1 MNYEYELTRR
11 IRKIAS
17 ETKVPTVGFVIGDGS
32 FFDTIITEAAKQ
44 GGPEGQDPAEAVKT
58 QLAGQLKSQLFDD
71 LFSIEWVTLD
81 KPVADTIDGLVLLG
95 PTKDL
100 GAEGAKN
107 LDAFVMKG
115 KGVAIFQSPY
125 RSNSPDIGVIPGMPK
140 FTVPE
145 ENKTGLEGIIESYG
159 VTLNKDWDIKRIP
172 YQKTGRKLPVV
183 LSTEEVARLFQVV
196 TNLKHRAIL
205 MTAYAN
211 YQAGN
216 YIEAIGDAD
225 RFLSLYPGNPSA
237 GYAHYLKAVC
247 YFDQIVDV
255 GRDQAST
262 GQALAALRDVVQRY
276 PQTEYAADARLKV
289 DMVNDQLAGK
299 EMSVGRYYLRNGD
312 TLAAIGRFQT
322 VLQRYQTT
330 THAPEALY
338 RLVEANLT
346 LGLAE
351 EAKRNGAVLGYN
363 YPGDYWY
370 TEAYSLLTSKNLKPA
385 VVPDAKAK
393 RGLQLPFS
401 KDPAKTVPPA
411 VAEAP
416 RPPGAG

>member
-1 MNYEYELTRR
+1 MV
-11 IRKIAS
+11 S
-17 ETKVPTVGFVIGDGS
+17 
-32 FFDTIITEAAKQ
+32 
-44 GGPEGQDPAEAVKT
+44 
-58 QLAGQLKSQLFDD
+58 
-71 LFSIEWVTLD
+71 
-81 KPVADTIDGLVLLG
+81 VLLRSWTAPALVALAAALALSG
-95 PTKDL
+95 CAAQPKKQRLVYEERPVELLYST
-100 GAEGAKN
+100 GSAR
-107 LDAFVMKG
+107 LDARQWAQAVDYFSEVER
-115 KGVAIFQSPY
+115 QHPY
-125 RSNSPDIGVIPGMPK
+125 SEWSR
-140 FTVPE
+140 
-145 ENKTGLEGIIESYG
+145 
-159 VTLNKDWDIKRIP
+159 
-172 YQKTGRKLPVV
+172 
-183 LSTEEVARLFQVV
+183 
-196 TNLKHRAIL
+196 RAIL

-225 RFLSLYPGNPSA
+225 RFLSLYPGNPSV
-237 GYAHYLKAVC
+237 GYAYYLKAVC

-255 GRDQAST
+255 GRDQAAT

-276 PQTEYAADARLKV
+276 PQTEYAADARLKI
-289 DMVNDQLAGK
+289 DMVNDQLGGK
-299 EMSVGRYYLRNGD
+299 EMSVGRFYLRNGD

-370 TEAYSLLTSKNLKPA
+370 SEAYSLLTSKDLKPA

-393 RGLQLPFS
+393 RGFQLPFS
-401 KDPAKTVPPA
+401 KDPAKTLPPA

>member
-1 MNYEYELTRR
+1 MVSVLRRSWTAPALAALAAALALSGCAAQPKKQRLVYEERPVELLYATGAARMDAHQWNQAVDYFGEVER
-11 IRKIAS
+11 QHPYS
-17 ETKVPTVGFVIGDGS
+17 EWS
-32 FFDTIITEAAKQ
+32 
-44 GGPEGQDPAEAVKT
+44 
-58 QLAGQLKSQLFDD
+58 
-71 LFSIEWVTLD
+71 
-81 KPVADTIDGLVLLG
+81 
-95 PTKDL
+95 
-100 GAEGAKN
+100 
-107 LDAFVMKG
+107 
-115 KGVAIFQSPY
+115 
-125 RSNSPDIGVIPGMPK
+125 R
-140 FTVPE
+140 
-145 ENKTGLEGIIESYG
+145 
-159 VTLNKDWDIKRIP
+159 
-172 YQKTGRKLPVV
+172 
-183 LSTEEVARLFQVV
+183 
-196 TNLKHRAIL
+196 RAIL

-211 YQAGN
+211 YQAGK

-276 PQTEYAADARLKV
+276 PQTEYAADARLKI

-322 VLQRYQTT
+322 VLQRFQTT

-370 TEAYSLLTSKNLKPA
+370 GEAYSLLTSKNLKPA
-385 VVPDAKAK
+385 VVPDPKAK
-393 RGLQLPFS
+393 RGLQLPFT
-401 KDPAKTVPPA
+401 KDPAKTLPPA

>member
-1 MNYEYELTRR
+1 MV
-11 IRKIAS
+11 S
-17 ETKVPTVGFVIGDGS
+17 
-32 FFDTIITEAAKQ
+32 
-44 GGPEGQDPAEAVKT
+44 
-58 QLAGQLKSQLFDD
+58 
-71 LFSIEWVTLD
+71 
-81 KPVADTIDGLVLLG
+81 VLLRSWTAPAFVALAAALALSG
-95 PTKDL
+95 CAAQPKKQRLVYEERPVELLYAT
-100 GAEGAKN
+100 GSAR
-107 LDAFVMKG
+107 LDARQWTQAVDYFSEVER
-115 KGVAIFQSPY
+115 QHPY
-125 RSNSPDIGVIPGMPK
+125 SEWSR
-140 FTVPE
+140 
-145 ENKTGLEGIIESYG
+145 
-159 VTLNKDWDIKRIP
+159 
-172 YQKTGRKLPVV
+172 
-183 LSTEEVARLFQVV
+183 
-196 TNLKHRAIL
+196 RAIL

-276 PQTEYAADARLKV
+276 PQTEYAADARLKI

-299 EMSVGRYYLRNGD
+299 EMSVGRFYLRSGD

-370 TEAYSLLTSKNLKPA
+370 TEAYSLLTSKDLKPA
-385 VVPDAKAK
+385 VVPDTKAK
-393 RGLQLPFS
+393 RGFQLPFS